1 MRVVSTGYPKA
12 SSPGGGSGSRG
23 ADGVPGGGSGSR
35 GADGVPGGG
44 SGSRGPGAR
53 L

>member
-1 MRVVSTGYPKA
+1 MKFKIRKDSETFSNSLGYPKA

-23 ADGVPGGGSGSR
+23 PDGVP
-35 GADGVPGGG
+35 AGG

-53 L
+53 W